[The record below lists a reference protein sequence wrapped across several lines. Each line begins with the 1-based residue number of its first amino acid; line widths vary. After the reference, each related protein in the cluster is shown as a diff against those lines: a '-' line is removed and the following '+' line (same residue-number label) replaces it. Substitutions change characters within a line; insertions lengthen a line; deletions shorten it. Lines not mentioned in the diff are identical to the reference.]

1 MRNSTFRSNFTAYWS
16 TLFLY
21 EVTVRDHYSLSDRTD
36 PFIEGVKKC
45 KDKEE
50 RYVWV
55 WQSCQQVHH
64 YYCWTDHARLLETEL
79 DEGLPTLLQNAV
91 KIDSSHAFAI
101 VVSNIIFAYH
111 HPN

>member
-1 MRNSTFRSNFTAYWS
+1 VRNSTFLSNFTAYWS

-21 EVTVRDHYSLSDRTD
+21 EVTVRDHNSLSDRTD

-55 WQSCQQVHH
+55 WDCKIGIDFERRRNEVI
-64 YYCWTDHARLLETEL
+64 L
-79 DEGLPTLLQNAV
+79 DE
-91 KIDSSHAFAI
+91 SC
-101 VVSNIIFAYH
+101 
-111 HPN
+111 

>member
-50 RYVWV
+50 RYV
-55 WQSCQQVHH
+55 S
-64 YYCWTDHARLLETEL
+64 
-79 DEGLPTLLQNAV
+79 GFPLQCLGV
-91 KIDSSHAFAI
+91 EIDSYFCSTKVTRLRYSGF
-101 VVSNIIFAYH
+101 
-111 HPN
+111 